1 MPRRSAGDL
10 HCNINSQVWLLQLVY
25 VAATATSRRHREAR
39 SHRGLGDGD
48 PGSDEPAP
56 FNQQT
61 DVGEARAVNP
71 APTKLYDQ
79 HNTQQAMPVHTRT
92 RAAAQSPLGRG
103 ARAENRA

>member
-1 MPRRSAGDL
+1 MAVTAKP
-10 HCNINSQVWLLQLVY
+10 SQTP
-25 VAATATSRRHREAR
+25 A
-39 SHRGLGDGD
+39 GDGD

-71 APTKLYDQ
+71 APIKLYDQ

-92 RAAAQSPLGRG
+92 KAAAQSPLGRG
-103 ARAENRA
+103 AVPTRPRRARREPRLVPIQ